1 MFVHLRL
8 HTEFS
13 VVDSTIRVDAAAEMA
28 CADGQGALAIT
39 DLNNLFATVKF
50 YRACRDLGV
59 KPLVGAEV
67 SLEGLGADA
76 AQGSR
81 IVLLVQNAQGY
92 LNLSELLARAHTQN
106 GAKAQITV
114 RWQWLAELHEGLICL
129 SGAQAGP
136 VGMPLVQGDT
146 ARAHE
151 AALQLSTT
159 FPHRFYLEL
168 QRAGRP
174 EDAVQVAGA
183 VRLAAR
189 LNFELNFSTRPAE
202 STKRFSP
209 V

>member
-81 IVLLVQNAQGY
+81 IVLLVQNA
-92 LNLSELLARAHTQN
+92 LIRRAFRLRNSHRSMWCSFRTI
-106 GAKAQITV
+106 ITTTLMC
-114 RWQWLAELHEGLICL
+114 QHC
-129 SGAQAGP
+129 
-136 VGMPLVQGDT
+136 
-146 ARAHE
+146 
-151 AALQLSTT
+151 AASMRCM
-159 FPHRFYLEL
+159 H
-168 QRAGRP
+168 
-174 EDAVQVAGA
+174 
-183 VRLAAR
+183 
-189 LNFELNFSTRPAE
+189 PAL
-202 STKRFSP
+202 
-209 V
+209 

>member
-50 YRACRDLGV
+50 YRACRDFGV

-106 GAKAQITV
+106 GAKAQI
-114 RWQWLAELHEGLICL
+114 LSLI
-129 SGAQAGP
+129 
-136 VGMPLVQGDT
+136 
-146 ARAHE
+146 HI
-151 AALQLSTT
+151 
-159 FPHRFYLEL
+159 
-168 QRAGRP
+168 
-174 EDAVQVAGA
+174 
-183 VRLAAR
+183 
-189 LNFELNFSTRPAE
+189 
-202 STKRFSP
+202 
-209 V
+209 